1 MPEQK
6 TRPLRKI
13 LYASFQTGESLPG
26 YVKYAL
32 ESLCSTGYTVAYLTN
47 ERDLDPSSHAF
58 LDLHRI
64 ELFFTENRGYDFGMW
79 KRYIQY
85 TARFRREEW
94 ERLVLVNDSVV
105 YFQNRFLAFFNA
117 AEESPADV
125 VSLTENDEFAPHLQS
140 FFLYFKTAAI
150 SPFCQRLLDEPEGE
164 NFYDTVKRLE
174 VGTSV
179 FLRGRGFS
187 LASLF
192 HTERPVLFSY
202 AELVRAKC
210 GFVKRKL
217 LECRWT
223 RLEVFFFLDQGAR
236 AALLTDYIA
245 EIERF
250 GFPDSDFDMKWLL
263 EFKKSFWKSVFQRLR
278 LACYRLL
285 WRIRRGKFN
294 VSSGFAEKRSKTFG
308 HL

>member
-6 TRPLRKI
+6 TRSLRKI

-32 ESLCSTGYTVAYLTN
+32 ESLCSTGYAVAYLTN
-47 ERDLDPSSHAF
+47 ERDLDPSFHAF
-58 LDLHRI
+58 LDSHRI

-85 TARFRREEW
+85 TAKFRREEW
-94 ERLVLVNDSVV
+94 ERLVLVNDSIV
-105 YFQNRFLAFFNA
+105 YFQNRFFAFFNA
-117 AEESPADV
+117 AEESSADV

-164 NFYDTVKRLE
+164 DFLDTVKRLE

-179 FLRGRGFS
+179 FLRERGFS
-187 LASLF
+187 LAALF
-192 HTERPVLFSY
+192 HAERPVLFSY
-202 AELVRAKC
+202 AELIRAKC

-223 RLEVFFFLDQGAR
+223 RSDVFYFFDQNAR
-236 AALLTDYIA
+236 DALRTDYVA

-250 GFPDSDFDMKWLL
+250 GSPDRDFDPKWLL
-263 EFKKSFWKSVFQRLR
+263 EFKKSLGKSAFQRLR
-278 LACYRLL
+278 LAFYRLL
-285 WRIRRGKFN
+285 WRICRRK
-294 VSSGFAEKRSKTFG
+294 VA
-308 HL
+308 

>member
-1 MPEQK
+1 MTAPGFQK
-6 TRPLRKI
+6 PLRKI
-13 LYASFQTGESLPG
+13 LYASYQTGESLPG

-32 ESLCSTGYTVAYLTN
+32 ESLCSTGYSVAYLTN
-47 ERDLDPSSHAF
+47 ERDLDPASHAF
-58 LDLHRI
+58 LDSHRI

-85 TARFRREEW
+85 TAKFRREEW

-105 YFQNRFLAFFNA
+105 YFQNRFLAFFNM

-140 FFLYFKTAAI
+140 FFLYFKAQAI

-179 FLRGRGFS
+179 FLREKGLS
-187 LASLF
+187 LAALF
-192 HTERPVLFSY
+192 HTQRPVLFSY
-202 AELVRAKC
+202 AELIERKC

-217 LECRWT
+217 LEGRWT
-223 RLEVFFFLDQGAR
+223 RPEVFFFFDGNAR
-236 AALLTDYIA
+236 EALQANYI
-245 EIERF
+245 ECIQKF
-250 GFPDSDFDMKWLL
+250 GSPDSDFDPKWLPG
-263 EFKKSFWKSVFQRLR
+263 FKKNFGKALLQKFRFAL
-278 LACYRLL
+278 YRLL
-285 WRIRRGKFN
+285 WRIRRGK
-294 VSSGFAEKRSKTFG
+294 SGGQSA
-308 HL
+308 

>member
-58 LDLHRI
+58 LDAHRI

-85 TARFRREEW
+85 TAKFRREEW
-94 ERLVLVNDSVV
+94 ERLVLVNDSIV

-117 AEESPADV
+117 AEENPADV
-125 VSLTENDEFAPHLQS
+125 VSLTENDEFAAHLQS

-150 SPFCQRLLDEPEGE
+150 SPFCQRLLDEPEGGD
-164 NFYDTVKRLE
+164 FLDTVKRLE

-179 FLRGRGFS
+179 FLRERGFS
-187 LASLF
+187 LAALF
-192 HTERPVLFSY
+192 HAERPVLFSY
-202 AELVRAKC
+202 AELIRAKC

-223 RLEVFFFLDQGAR
+223 RSDVFHFFDQDAR
-236 AALLTDYIA
+236 DALLTDYVA
-245 EIERF
+245 EIERY
-250 GFPDSDFDMKWLL
+250 GSPDSDFDLKWLL

-278 LACYRLL
+278 LSFYRLL
-285 WRIRRGKFN
+285 WRICRGK
-294 VSSGFAEKRSKTFG
+294 
-308 HL
+308 

>member
-6 TRPLRKI
+6 TRSLRKI

-32 ESLCSTGYTVAYLTN
+32 ESLCSTGYAVAYLTN
-47 ERDLDPSSHAF
+47 ERDLDPSFHAF
-58 LDLHRI
+58 LDSHRI

-94 ERLVLVNDSVV
+94 ERLVLVNDSIV

-117 AEESPADV
+117 AEECSADV

-164 NFYDTVKRLE
+164 DFLDTVKRLE

-179 FLRGRGFS
+179 FLRERGFS
-187 LASLF
+187 LAALF
-192 HTERPVLFSY
+192 HAERPVLFSY
-202 AELVRAKC
+202 AELIRAKC

-223 RLEVFFFLDQGAR
+223 RSDVFYFFDQNAR
-236 AALLTDYIA
+236 DALRTDYVA

-250 GFPDSDFDMKWLL
+250 GSPDRDFDPKWLL
-263 EFKKSFWKSVFQRLR
+263 EFKKSLGKSAFQRLR
-278 LACYRLL
+278 LAFYRFL
-285 WRIRRGKFN
+285 WRICRRK
-294 VSSGFAEKRSKTFG
+294 VA
-308 HL
+308 

>member
-6 TRPLRKI
+6 TRSLRKI

-32 ESLCSTGYTVAYLTN
+32 ESLCSTGYAVAYLTN
-47 ERDLDPSSHAF
+47 ERDLDPSFHAF
-58 LDLHRI
+58 LDSHRI

-85 TARFRREEW
+85 TAKFRREEW
-94 ERLVLVNDSVV
+94 ERLVLMNDSIV
-105 YFQNRFLAFFNA
+105 YFQNRFFAFFNA
-117 AEESPADV
+117 AEECSADV

-164 NFYDTVKRLE
+164 DFLDTVKRLE

-179 FLRGRGFS
+179 FLRERGFS
-187 LASLF
+187 LAALF
-192 HTERPVLFSY
+192 HAERPVLFSY
-202 AELVRAKC
+202 AELIRAKC

-223 RLEVFFFLDQGAR
+223 RSDVFYFFDQNAR
-236 AALLTDYIA
+236 DALRTDYVA

-250 GFPDSDFDMKWLL
+250 GSPDRDFDPKWLL
-263 EFKKSFWKSVFQRLR
+263 EFKKSLGKSAFQRLR
-278 LACYRLL
+278 LAFYRLL
-285 WRIRRGKFN
+285 WRICRRK
-294 VSSGFAEKRSKTFG
+294 VA
-308 HL
+308 

>member
-6 TRPLRKI
+6 TRSLRKI

-32 ESLCSTGYTVAYLTN
+32 ESLCSTGYAVAYLTN
-47 ERDLDPSSHAF
+47 ERDLDPSFHAF
-58 LDLHRI
+58 LDSHRI

-85 TARFRREEW
+85 TAKFRREEW
-94 ERLVLVNDSVV
+94 ERLVLVNDSIV
-105 YFQNRFLAFFNA
+105 YFQNRFFAFFNA
-117 AEESPADV
+117 AEESSADV

-164 NFYDTVKRLE
+164 DFLDTVKRLE

-179 FLRGRGFS
+179 FLRERGFS
-187 LASLF
+187 LAALF

-202 AELVRAKC
+202 AELIRAKC

-223 RLEVFFFLDQGAR
+223 RSDVFYFFDQNAR
-236 AALLTDYIA
+236 DALRTDYVA

-250 GFPDSDFDMKWLL
+250 GSPDRDFDPKWLL
-263 EFKKSFWKSVFQRLR
+263 EFKKSLGKSAFQRLR
-278 LACYRLL
+278 LAFYRLL
-285 WRIRRGKFN
+285 WRICRRKVG
-294 VSSGFAEKRSKTFG
+294 
-308 HL
+308 